1 MPKSN
6 KDIEKTK
13 SLIARAVRDIVSY
26 EIKNENVGFMTIT
39 DVEVSSDHSYCKIY
53 VSFLNNAK
61 NSIETLNRARGF
73 VRSSLAKKLNF
84 RRVPEIM
91 FVLDD
96 SYEKQARLESLLN
109 KEKEEIDTLN
119 KKGLLKN

>member
-6 KDIEKTK
+6 KDIKKTK

-109 KEKEEIDTLN
+109 KDKEEIETLN
-119 KKGLLKN
+119 KKEEAK

>member
-53 VSFLNNAK
+53 VSFLNDAK

-119 KKGLLKN
+119 KKEEAK

>member
-13 SLIARAVRDIVSY
+13 SLVARAVRDIVSY

-119 KKGLLKN
+119 KKEEAK

>member
-13 SLIARAVRDIVSY
+13 SLIARAVKDIVSY

-61 NSIETLNRARGF
+61 NSIEALNRARGF

-96 SYEKQARLESLLN
+96 SYEKQAHLESLLN

-119 KKGLLKN
+119 KKEEAK

>member
-13 SLIARAVRDIVSY
+13 SLIARAVREIVSY

-119 KKGLLKN
+119 KKEEAK

>member
-13 SLIARAVRDIVSY
+13 SLVARAVRDIVSY
-26 EIKNENVGFMTIT
+26 EIKNENIGFMTIT

-119 KKGLLKN
+119 KKEEAK

>member
-96 SYEKQARLESLLN
+96 SYEKQAHLESLLN

-119 KKGLLKN
+119 KKEEAK

>member
-13 SLIARAVRDIVSY
+13 SLIARAIRDIVSY
-26 EIKNENVGFMTIT
+26 KIKNENVGFMTIT

-119 KKGLLKN
+119 KKEEAK

>member
-39 DVEVSSDHSYCKIY
+39 DVEVSSDHSYCKMY

-119 KKGLLKN
+119 KKEEAK

>member
-109 KEKEEIDTLN
+109 KDKEEIETLN
-119 KKGLLKN
+119 KKEEAK

>member
-13 SLIARAVRDIVSY
+13 SLIVRAVRDIVSY

-119 KKGLLKN
+119 KKEEAK

>member
-13 SLIARAVRDIVSY
+13 SLVARAVRDIVSY

-39 DVEVSSDHSYCKIY
+39 DVEVSSDHSYCKFY

-119 KKGLLKN
+119 KKEEAK

>member
-53 VSFLNNAK
+53 VSVLNNAK

-119 KKGLLKN
+119 KKEEAK

>member
-13 SLIARAVRDIVSY
+13 SLIARAVRDIISY

-119 KKGLLKN
+119 KKEEAK

>member
-13 SLIARAVRDIVSY
+13 SLVARAVRDIVSY

-119 KKGLLKN
+119 KKEESK

>member
-39 DVEVSSDHSYCKIY
+39 DAEVSSDHSYCKIY

-119 KKGLLKN
+119 KKEEAK

>member
-13 SLIARAVRDIVSY
+13 SLVARAVRDIVSY

>member
-1 MPKSN
+1 
-6 KDIEKTK
+6 
-13 SLIARAVRDIVSY
+13 
-26 EIKNENVGFMTIT
+26 MTIT

-109 KEKEEIDTLN
+109 KDKEEIETLN
-119 KKGLLKN
+119 KKEEAK

>member
-13 SLIARAVRDIVSY
+13 SLIARAIRDIVSY

-119 KKGLLKN
+119 KKEEAK

>member
-119 KKGLLKN
+119 KKEEAK

>member
-119 KKGLLKN
+119 KKEETK